1 MQNITVKLVIQVIRS
16 CYIGQVCHAS
26 NTGHALS
33 ASRANTGDHV
43 NHVQNADAIT
53 EQNFI

>member
-1 MQNITVKLVIQVIRS
+1 MQNITVNLVMQVIRS

-26 NTGHALS
+26 NTGYALS

-43 NHVQNADAIT
+43 NHVENADAIT